1 MEGEVIEEFD
11 ATGIVGGNWM
21 YGIFEDRA
29 KVSEE
34 EMEGGEVGSFGPER
48 EKRR

>member
-29 KVSEE
+29 KVYDDNDALGNDS
-34 EMEGGEVGSFGPER
+34 GE
-48 EKRR
+48 